1 MKKMA
6 ILLLPFLLNCT
17 TNLFSQTKDS
27 LELATEVERLNRL
40 GDSLHKVQLA
50 NDSAFRVK

>member
-17 TNLFSQTKDS
+17 TNLFSQTKDR
-27 LELATEVERLNRL
+27 LALATEMERLNRL

-50 NDSAFRVK
+50 TIVLFV

>member
-1 MKKMA
+1 MKKMV
-6 ILLLPFLLNCT
+6 ILLLPFLFNCT
-17 TNLFSQTKDS
+17 KNLFSQTKDS